1 MLDYDYEERM
11 TPRQMS
17 VWVNREFN
25 SADGQGAAEGDLG
38 YRRSDGVGEVLG
50 DKISCSRLCG
60 EEGEGKSKRK
70 KIVEVCEKK
79 SVKTSERRM
88 KEIRDK
94 INREKI
100 LGRFECDQ

>member
-11 TPRQMS
+11 TPKQLS
-17 VWVNREFN
+17 VWINREFN
-25 SADGQGAAEGDLG
+25 SGDGQPGEGDLG
-38 YRRSDGVGEVLG
+38 YRRSDGVGEALG
-50 DKISCSRLCG
+50 DRISCSRLCG
-60 EEGEGKSKRK
+60 EEAEGKSKRK
-70 KIVEVCEKK
+70 KIVEVCERK

-100 LGRFECDQ
+100 LGGFECDQ